1 MSLYITFQQPAFN
14 NDAPLAGGGRAS
26 EAVAA
31 AATGSLTAADGEMA
45 VVTNVGTDV
54 LYFAHGSTPNS
65 AAVVNTNLTSARY
78 AIGGGATMAVSTK
91 TGDKFA
97 VASS

>member
-1 MSLYITFQQPAFN
+1 MSLHITFQPPAFN
-14 NDAPLAGGGRAS
+14 VDAPLAGGGRAS

-31 AATGSLTAADGEMA
+31 GASGSLTAADGEMA
-45 VVTNVGTDV
+45 VVTNVGASA
-54 LYFAHGSTPNS
+54 LYFTHGTTPNS
-65 AAVVNTNLTSARY
+65 AATVSTPATSARY
-78 AIGGGATMAVSTK
+78 AIGAGVTMAVATK